1 MINLLS
7 GFSELRTFPLP
18 SVSLVVL
25 TCSGSQQILLP
36 GGYCLDAS
44 PDLAPWNEQTSWC
57 AYSTTCDGIFA
68 KDKSNFLQRWTGS
81 MRNCIRGNK
90 NYFFIDCSD
99 VLVAEVM
106 WDFFF
111 FTARDIQYT
120 SIGNVEWW
128 LHDHNYR
135 MPQACA
141 CEWAGHANV
150 KILKWCWISHHHGL
164 FPGGPLSVRDL
175 PPKSILTLSNS
186 LKIEMCLLDTLN
198 L

>member
-1 MINLLS
+1 MIKLLS

-18 SVSLVVL
+18 SVGLVVL

-36 GGYCLDAS
+36 GGYCSDAS
-44 PDLAPWNEQTSWC
+44 PDSAPWNEQTSWC
-57 AYSTTCDGIFA
+57 AYSTTCDGIYC
-68 KDKSNFLQRWTGS
+68 KRQEQFLQRRTGS

-111 FTARDIQYT
+111 SLPET
-120 SIGNVEWW
+120 SNTQA
-128 LHDHNYR
+128 LKMLSDNYMIITTER
-135 MPQACA
+135 PKHV
-141 CEWAGHANV
+141 HASELDMLTL
-150 KILKWCWISHHHGL
+150 KFLKWCWISHGL

-175 PPKSILTLSNS
+175 LPTSILTFSNS
-186 LKIEMCLLDTLN
+186 LKIDMCLFDTLN

>member
-36 GGYCLDAS
+36 GGYCSDAS

-57 AYSTTCDGIFA
+57 AYSTTCDGIYCKRQEQFF
-68 KDKSNFLQRWTGS
+68 FLQRWTGS

-99 VLVAEVM
+99 VLVAEMM
-106 WDFFF
+106 WDFYLFF
-111 FTARDIQYT
+111 DYMITTTECPEHVHVSEMDMLTLTF
-120 SIGNVEWW
+120 
-128 LHDHNYR
+128 
-135 MPQACA
+135 
-141 CEWAGHANV
+141 
-150 KILKWCWISHHHGL
+150 LKWCWISHHHGL
-164 FPGGPLSVRDL
+164 FPGGPLSVRDP

-186 LKIEMCLLDTLN
+186 LKIEMCLFLQLFLSSTTYDCF
-198 L
+198 

>member
-36 GGYCLDAS
+36 GGYCSDAS

-57 AYSTTCDGIFA
+57 AYSTTCDGIYC
-68 KDKSNFLQRWTGS
+68 KRQ
-81 MRNCIRGNK
+81 
-90 NYFFIDCSD
+90 
-99 VLVAEVM
+99 EQ
-106 WDFFF
+106 F
-111 FTARDIQYT
+111 FTALNWQYEKLYQRQQELLFYWLFWCFGCRDDVRFFIFF
-120 SIGNVEWW
+120 W

-141 CEWAGHANV
+141 CEWDGHANV
-150 KILKWCWISHHHGL
+150 KIFKMMLDKPSPWPVSRGTTISE
-164 FPGGPLSVRDL
+164 GPASKINTD
-175 PPKSILTLSNS
+175 S
-186 LKIEMCLLDTLN
+186 LK
-198 L
+198 